1 MDSNSINKELDVGL
15 VHKPRKAPIYT
26 ECDYIEL
33 GNEFSSESLALPVS
47 HSSKEEL
54 KRILGEADKGLD
66 IYNDDFVAKV
76 SADLTLG
83 ELDQKLQAYSKMTT
97 ILAPAK
103 YKFSRVLGEMFSPL
117 EKRSVLGLELLH
129 LDGSTSKAGGQV
141 IKNVAGYDLRKLYLG
156 SFNSL
161 AFIRSAYIRLEKTPM
176 LKLLLSEDMESL
188 DNMDFQ
194 KWRSLF
200 DFDVNQLESRL
211 LISKDFAYEGTLP
224 FTLGAEFYGTPDLL
238 ELRKQRILKKT
249 GLDLN
254 VLIMPFKKLYPSEN
268 QFKVDFF
275 LNHSSLK
282 AFVLE
287 LSSFLKTLVKE
298 SALTGYAEN
307 EAGAEAED
315 YEDEHNAEVNSEN
328 LSEASDQRINS
339 RHASLKK
346 RSVPSVHEHFENKHN
361 AEVIAEQM
369 PLGGFPHGVLKLEID
384 LINATV
390 RLFVKP
396 RDFEIIRNAV
406 VFKDLNSKYQPVI
419 RLRPLTLD
427 NRLIE
432 RALNLSVSQDELQ
445 LLRKIKEK
453 FDPEGR
459 LNPGLLI

>member
-1 MDSNSINKELDVGL
+1 MDSNLTNEEFDAGL
-15 VHKPRKAPIYT
+15 MSKPRKAPIYT
-26 ECDYIEL
+26 EFDYIEL
-33 GNEFSSESLALPVS
+33 GNEFASENLDSSVS
-47 HSSKEEL
+47 QHSKEEL
-54 KRILGEADKGLD
+54 KHILGNAEFGVCEQSLD

-83 ELDQKLQAYSKMTT
+83 ELDLKLQAYSKMTMIT
-97 ILAPAK
+97 APAK
-103 YKFSRVLGEMFSPL
+103 YKLSRVLGEMFSPL

-176 LKLLLSEDMESL
+176 LKLLLTEDMESL
-188 DNMDFQ
+188 DNVDFQ
-194 KWRSLF
+194 NWRSLF
-200 DFDVNQLESRL
+200 DFDVNQVESRL
-211 LISKDFAYEGTLP
+211 FISKDFAYEGTLP

-254 VLIMPFKKLYPSEN
+254 ILIMPFKKLYPSEN
-268 QFKVDFF
+268 QFKVDFS
-275 LNHSSLK
+275 LNHSNLK
-282 AFVLE
+282 AFVIE
-287 LSSFLKTLVKE
+287 LSSFLK
-298 SALTGYAEN
+298 S
-307 EAGAEAED
+307 
-315 YEDEHNAEVNSEN
+315 
-328 LSEASDQRINS
+328 
-339 RHASLKK
+339 
-346 RSVPSVHEHFENKHN
+346 
-361 AEVIAEQM
+361 
-369 PLGGFPHGVLKLEID
+369 FPHGILRLEVD

-396 RDFEIIRNAV
+396 HDFEIIRNTAI
-406 VFKDLNSKYQPVI
+406 FQTLNSKYQPVI
-419 RLRPLTLD
+419 RIRPLTLD

-453 FDPEGR
+453 FDPDGR

>member
-1 MDSNSINKELDVGL
+1 MDSNPVNQELDAGL
-15 VHKPRKAPIYT
+15 VHKPHKAPIYT
-26 ECDYIEL
+26 EFDYIEL
-33 GNEFSSESLALPVS
+33 GNEFASESLDPSVS
-47 HSSKEEL
+47 HNSKEEL
-54 KRILGEADKGLD
+54 KHILGEVDKNLE

-76 SADLTLG
+76 SADLTIG
-83 ELDQKLQAYSKMTT
+83 ELDLKLQTYSKMTT
-97 ILAPAK
+97 ITAPAK
-103 YKFSRVLGEMFSPL
+103 YKLSRVLGEMFSSL

-176 LKLLLSEDMESL
+176 LKLLLTEDMESL

-200 DFDVNQLESRL
+200 DFDVNQVESRL
-211 LISKDFAYEGTLP
+211 FISKDFAYEGTLP

-254 VLIMPFKKLYPSEN
+254 VLIMPFKKLYPNEN

-275 LNHSSLK
+275 LNHSNLK
-282 AFVLE
+282 AFAIE
-287 LSSFLKTLVKE
+287 LSSFLK
-298 SALTGYAEN
+298 S
-307 EAGAEAED
+307 
-315 YEDEHNAEVNSEN
+315 
-328 LSEASDQRINS
+328 
-339 RHASLKK
+339 
-346 RSVPSVHEHFENKHN
+346 
-361 AEVIAEQM
+361 
-369 PLGGFPHGVLKLEID
+369 FPHGVLKLEID

-390 RLFVKP
+390 WLFVKP
-396 RDFEIIRNAV
+396 RDFEIIRNTAI
-406 VFKDLNSKYQPVI
+406 FQTLNSKYQPVI
-419 RLRPLTLD
+419 RIRPLTLD
-427 NRLIE
+427 NRLTE

-445 LLRKIKEK
+445 LLREIKGK

>member
-1 MDSNSINKELDVGL
+1 MDSNSINKELDAGL
-15 VHKPRKAPIYT
+15 VYKPRKAPIYT
-26 ECDYIEL
+26 EFDYIEL
-33 GNEFSSESLALPVS
+33 GNEFSSESLDSSVS

-103 YKFSRVLGEMFSPL
+103 YKLSRVLGEMFSPL

-254 VLIMPFKKLYPSEN
+254 ILIMPFKKLYPSEN
-268 QFKVDFF
+268 QFKVDFS
-275 LNHSSLK
+275 LNHSNLK
-282 AFVLE
+282 AFVIE
-287 LSSFLKTLVKE
+287 LSSFLK
-298 SALTGYAEN
+298 SF
-307 EAGAEAED
+307 
-315 YEDEHNAEVNSEN
+315 S
-328 LSEASDQRINS
+328 Q
-339 RHASLKK
+339 
-346 RSVPSVHEHFENKHN
+346 
-361 AEVIAEQM
+361 
-369 PLGGFPHGVLKLEID
+369 GVLRLEMD
-384 LINATV
+384 LINAIV

-396 RDFEIIRNAV
+396 HDFEIIRNTV
-406 VFKDLNSKYQPVI
+406 VFQTLNSKYQPVI

>member
-1 MDSNSINKELDVGL
+1 MDSNSINKKLDADL
-15 VHKPRKAPIYT
+15 LHKPCKAPIYT
-26 ECDYIEL
+26 EFDYIEL
-33 GNEFSSESLALPVS
+33 GNEFSSESLGSSVS
-47 HSSKEEL
+47 HSLKEEL
-54 KRILGEADKGLD
+54 KRILGETDKELD

-76 SADLTLG
+76 SADLTIG
-83 ELDQKLQAYSKMTT
+83 ELDIKLQAYSKMTMIT
-97 ILAPAK
+97 APAK
-103 YKFSRVLGEMFSPL
+103 YKLSRVLGEMFSPL

-188 DNMDFQ
+188 DNLDFHT
-194 KWRSLF
+194 WRSLF
-200 DFDVNQLESRL
+200 DFDVNQAESRL
-211 LISKDFAYEGTLP
+211 FISKDFAYEGTLP

-275 LNHSSLK
+275 LNHSNLK
-282 AFVLE
+282 AFVVE
-287 LSSFLKTLVKE
+287 LSSFLKSLVKE
-298 SALTGYAEN
+298 SALTGYSEN
-307 EAGAEAED
+307 EAGTEVEHFD
-315 YEDEHNAEVNSEN
+315 DEHNAEVE
-328 LSEASDQRINS
+328 
-339 RHASLKK
+339 
-346 RSVPSVHEHFENKHN
+346 HN
-361 AEVIAEQM
+361 AQVIAEQM
-369 PLGGFPHGVLKLEID
+369 PLSHGVLKLETD

-396 RDFEIIRNAV
+396 RDFEIIRNSV
-406 VFKDLNSKYQPVI
+406 IFQTLNSKYQPVI
-419 RLRPLTLD
+419 RIRPLTLD

>member
-1 MDSNSINKELDVGL
+1 MDSNPVNQELDAGL

-26 ECDYIEL
+26 EFDYIEL
-33 GNEFSSESLALPVS
+33 GNEFSSESLGSSVS

-103 YKFSRVLGEMFSPL
+103 YKLSRVLGEMFSPL

-188 DNMDFQ
+188 DNVDFQ
-194 KWRSLF
+194 KWTSLF
-200 DFDVNQLESRL
+200 DFDVNQVESRL
-211 LISKDFAYEGTLP
+211 FISKDFAYEGTLP

-249 GLDLN
+249 SLDLN

-268 QFKVDFF
+268 QFKVDFS
-275 LNHSSLK
+275 LKHSNLK
-282 AFVLE
+282 AFVVE
-287 LSSFLKTLVKE
+287 LSSFLK
-298 SALTGYAEN
+298 SFSY
-307 EAGAEAED
+307 
-315 YEDEHNAEVNSEN
+315 
-328 LSEASDQRINS
+328 
-339 RHASLKK
+339 
-346 RSVPSVHEHFENKHN
+346 
-361 AEVIAEQM
+361 
-369 PLGGFPHGVLKLEID
+369 GVLKLEVD

-396 RDFEIIRNAV
+396 HDFEIIRNAV
-406 VFKDLNSKYQPVI
+406 IFQTLNSKYQPVI
-419 RLRPLTLD
+419 RIRPLTLD

-453 FDPEGR
+453 FDPDGR

>member
-1 MDSNSINKELDVGL
+1 MDSNLTNEE
-15 VHKPRKAPIYT
+15 KAPIYT
-26 ECDYIEL
+26 EFDYIEL
-33 GNEFSSESLALPVS
+33 GNEFSSESFASPLS
-47 HSSKEEL
+47 HSLKEEL

-76 SADLTLG
+76 SADLTIG
-83 ELDQKLQAYSKMTT
+83 ELDLKLQAYSKMTMIT
-97 ILAPAK
+97 APAK
-103 YKFSRVLGEMFSPL
+103 YKLSRVLGEMFSPL

-200 DFDVNQLESRL
+200 DFDVNQVESRL
-211 LISKDFAYEGTLP
+211 FISKDFAYEGTLP

-254 VLIMPFKKLYPSEN
+254 VLIMPFKKFYPNEN

-275 LNHSSLK
+275 LNHSNLK
-282 AFVLE
+282 AFSIE
-287 LSSFLKTLVKE
+287 LSSFLKSLVKE
-298 SALTGYAEN
+298 SVLTGYAEN
-307 EAGAEAED
+307 EAGAEVEHFN
-315 YEDEHNAEVNSEN
+315 DEENAENRVV
-328 LSEASDQRINS
+328 QQ
-339 RHASLKK
+339 SL
-346 RSVPSVHEHFENKHN
+346 
-361 AEVIAEQM
+361 
-369 PLGGFPHGVLKLEID
+369 LGGFPHGVLKQEID

-419 RLRPLTLD
+419 RIRPLTLD

>member
-1 MDSNSINKELDVGL
+1 MDSKPINKELDADL
-15 VHKPRKAPIYT
+15 VQKSRKAPIYT
-26 ECDYIEL
+26 EFDYIEL
-33 GNEFSSESLALPVS
+33 GHEFASENLNSSVS
-47 HSSKEEL
+47 QHSKEEL
-54 KRILGEADKGLD
+54 KHILGEADKNLE

-76 SADLTLG
+76 SADLTIG
-83 ELDQKLQAYSKMTT
+83 ELDLKLQAYSKMTMIT
-97 ILAPAK
+97 APAK
-103 YKFSRVLGEMFSPL
+103 YKLSRVLGEMFSPL

-141 IKNVAGYDLRKLYLG
+141 IKNVTGYDLRKLYLG

-188 DNMDFQ
+188 DNLDFHT
-194 KWRSLF
+194 WRSLF
-200 DFDVNQLESRL
+200 DFDVNQAESRL
-211 LISKDFAYEGTLP
+211 FISKDFAYEGTLP

-275 LNHSSLK
+275 LNHSNLK
-282 AFVLE
+282 AFVVE
-287 LSSFLKTLVKE
+287 LSSFLKSLVKE
-298 SALTGYAEN
+298 SALTGYSEN
-307 EAGAEAED
+307 EAGTEVEHFD
-315 YEDEHNAEVNSEN
+315 DEHNAEVE
-328 LSEASDQRINS
+328 
-339 RHASLKK
+339 
-346 RSVPSVHEHFENKHN
+346 HN
-361 AEVIAEQM
+361 AQVIAEQM
-369 PLGGFPHGVLKLEID
+369 PLSHGVLKLETD

-396 RDFEIIRNAV
+396 RDFEIIRNSV
-406 VFKDLNSKYQPVI
+406 IFQTLNSKYQPVI
-419 RLRPLTLD
+419 RIRPLTLD

>member
-1 MDSNSINKELDVGL
+1 MDSNPVNQELDAGF

-26 ECDYIEL
+26 EFDYIEL
-33 GNEFSSESLALPVS
+33 GNEFSSESLGSSVS

-103 YKFSRVLGEMFSPL
+103 YKLSRVLGEMFSPL

-188 DNMDFQ
+188 DSMDFQ

-200 DFDVNQLESRL
+200 DFDVNQVESRL
-211 LISKDFAYEGTLP
+211 FISKDFAYEGTLP

-275 LNHSSLK
+275 LNHSNLK
-282 AFVLE
+282 AFVIE
-287 LSSFLKTLVKE
+287 LSSFLK
-298 SALTGYAEN
+298 SFSY
-307 EAGAEAED
+307 
-315 YEDEHNAEVNSEN
+315 
-328 LSEASDQRINS
+328 
-339 RHASLKK
+339 
-346 RSVPSVHEHFENKHN
+346 
-361 AEVIAEQM
+361 
-369 PLGGFPHGVLKLEID
+369 GVLKLEVD

-396 RDFEIIRNAV
+396 HDFEIIRNTAI
-406 VFKDLNSKYQPVI
+406 FQTLNSKYQPVI
-419 RLRPLTLD
+419 RIRPLTLD
-427 NRLIE
+427 NRLME

-445 LLRKIKEK
+445 LLRKVKEK
-453 FDPEGR
+453 FDPDGR

>member
-1 MDSNSINKELDVGL
+1 MDSKSINKELDAGL
-15 VHKPRKAPIYT
+15 VEKPSKTPIYT
-26 ECDYIEL
+26 EFDYIEL
-33 GNEFSSESLALPVS
+33 GNEFASENLDPSVS
-47 HSSKEEL
+47 HNSKEEL
-54 KRILGEADKGLD
+54 KHILGELDKSLE

-76 SADLTLG
+76 SADLTIG
-83 ELDQKLQAYSKMTT
+83 ELDLKLQAYSKMTT
-97 ILAPAK
+97 ITAPAK
-103 YKFSRVLGEMFSPL
+103 YKLSRVLGEMFSPL

-188 DNMDFQ
+188 DNMDFH

-200 DFDVNQLESRL
+200 DFDVNQVESRL
-211 LISKDFAYEGTLP
+211 FISKDFAYEGTLP

-275 LNHSSLK
+275 LNHNNLK
-282 AFVLE
+282 AFSVE
-287 LSSFLKTLVKE
+287 LSSFLKSLVKE
-298 SALTGYAEN
+298 SALTGYSEN
-307 EAGAEAED
+307 EAGT
-315 YEDEHNAEVNSEN
+315 EVN
-328 LSEASDQRINS
+328 
-339 RHASLKK
+339 
-346 RSVPSVHEHFENKHN
+346 N

-406 VFKDLNSKYQPVI
+406 IFQTLNSKYQPVI
-419 RLRPLTLD
+419 RIRPLTLD

>member
-1 MDSNSINKELDVGL
+1 MDSKLTNEEFDAGL
-15 VHKPRKAPIYT
+15 MPKPPIYT
-26 ECDYIEL
+26 EFDYIEL
-33 GNEFSSESLALPVS
+33 GNEFASENLNSSVS
-47 HSSKEEL
+47 QHSKEEL
-54 KRILGEADKGLD
+54 KHILGEADKTLD

-76 SADLTLG
+76 SADLTIG
-83 ELDQKLQAYSKMTT
+83 ELDLKLQAYSKMTMIT
-97 ILAPAK
+97 APAK
-103 YKFSRVLGEMFSPL
+103 YKLSRVLGEMFSPL

-176 LKLLLSEDMESL
+176 LKLLLTEDMESL
-188 DNMDFQ
+188 DNVDFQ

-200 DFDVNQLESRL
+200 DFDVNQVESRL
-211 LISKDFAYEGTLP
+211 FISKDFAYEGTLP

-254 VLIMPFKKLYPSEN
+254 ILIMPFKKLYPSEN

-275 LNHSSLK
+275 LKHSNLK
-282 AFVLE
+282 AFVIE
-287 LSSFLKTLVKE
+287 LSSFLK
-298 SALTGYAEN
+298 SF
-307 EAGAEAED
+307 
-315 YEDEHNAEVNSEN
+315 S
-328 LSEASDQRINS
+328 
-339 RHASLKK
+339 
-346 RSVPSVHEHFENKHN
+346 
-361 AEVIAEQM
+361 
-369 PLGGFPHGVLKLEID
+369 HGILKLEID

-396 RDFEIIRNAV
+396 HDFEIIRNAAI
-406 VFKDLNSKYQPVI
+406 FQTLNSKYQPVI
-419 RLRPLTLD
+419 RIRPLTLD

-453 FDPEGR
+453 FDPDGR

>member
-1 MDSNSINKELDVGL
+1 MDSNSINKELDAGL

-26 ECDYIEL
+26 EFDYIEL
-33 GNEFSSESLALPVS
+33 GNEFSSESLDSSVS

-54 KRILGEADKGLD
+54 KRILGETDKGLD

-76 SADLTLG
+76 SADLTIG
-83 ELDQKLQAYSKMTT
+83 ELDLKLQTYSKMTM
-97 ILAPAK
+97 IAAPAK
-103 YKFSRVLGEMFSPL
+103 YKLSRVLGEMFSPL

-194 KWRSLF
+194 KWSSLF
-200 DFDVNQLESRL
+200 DFDVNQVESRL
-211 LISKDFAYEGTLP
+211 FISKDFAYEGTLP

-268 QFKVDFF
+268 QFKVDFS
-275 LNHSSLK
+275 LNHSNLK
-282 AFVLE
+282 AFVIE
-287 LSSFLKTLVKE
+287 LSSFLK
-298 SALTGYAEN
+298 SFSY
-307 EAGAEAED
+307 
-315 YEDEHNAEVNSEN
+315 
-328 LSEASDQRINS
+328 
-339 RHASLKK
+339 
-346 RSVPSVHEHFENKHN
+346 
-361 AEVIAEQM
+361 
-369 PLGGFPHGVLKLEID
+369 GVLKLEMD

-396 RDFEIIRNAV
+396 HDFEIIRNAV
-406 VFKDLNSKYQPVI
+406 IFQTLNSKYQPVI
-419 RLRPLTLD
+419 RIRPLTLD

-432 RALNLSVSQDELQ
+432 RSLNLSVSQDELQ

>member
-1 MDSNSINKELDVGL
+1 MDSNPVNQELDAGL

-26 ECDYIEL
+26 EFDYIEL
-33 GNEFSSESLALPVS
+33 GNEFSSESLGSSVS

-103 YKFSRVLGEMFSPL
+103 YKLSRVLGEMFSPL

-188 DNMDFQ
+188 DNVDFQ
-194 KWRSLF
+194 KWTSLF
-200 DFDVNQLESRL
+200 DFDVNQVESRL
-211 LISKDFAYEGTLP
+211 FISKDFAYEGTLP

-249 GLDLN
+249 SLDLN

-268 QFKVDFF
+268 QFKVDFS
-275 LNHSSLK
+275 LKHSNLK
-282 AFVLE
+282 AFVVE
-287 LSSFLKTLVKE
+287 LSSFLK
-298 SALTGYAEN
+298 SFSY
-307 EAGAEAED
+307 
-315 YEDEHNAEVNSEN
+315 
-328 LSEASDQRINS
+328 
-339 RHASLKK
+339 
-346 RSVPSVHEHFENKHN
+346 
-361 AEVIAEQM
+361 
-369 PLGGFPHGVLKLEID
+369 GVLKLEVD

-396 RDFEIIRNAV
+396 HDFEIIRNAV
-406 VFKDLNSKYQPVI
+406 IFQTLNSKYQPVI
-419 RLRPLTLD
+419 RIRPLTLD

-432 RALNLSVSQDELQ
+432 RALNLSVSQDELH
-445 LLRKIKEK
+445 
-453 FDPEGR
+453 
-459 LNPGLLI
+459 LIS

>member
-1 MDSNSINKELDVGL
+1 MNKELDAGL

-26 ECDYIEL
+26 EFDYIEL
-33 GNEFSSESLALPVS
+33 GNEFASENLDSSISQ
-47 HSSKEEL
+47 HSKEEL
-54 KRILGEADKGLD
+54 KHILGEPDKTLEV
-66 IYNDDFVAKV
+66 YNDDFVAKV
-76 SADLTLG
+76 SADLTIG
-83 ELDQKLQAYSKMTT
+83 ELDLKLQAYSKMTM
-97 ILAPAK
+97 IAAPAK
-103 YKFSRVLGEMFSPL
+103 YKLSRVLGEMFSPL

-188 DNMDFQ
+188 DNVDFQ
-194 KWRSLF
+194 KWTSLF
-200 DFDVNQLESRL
+200 DFDVNQVESRL
-211 LISKDFAYEGTLP
+211 FISKDFAYEGTLP

-268 QFKVDFF
+268 QFKVDFS
-275 LNHSSLK
+275 LKHSNLK
-282 AFVLE
+282 AFVIE
-287 LSSFLKTLVKE
+287 LSSFLK
-298 SALTGYAEN
+298 SF
-307 EAGAEAED
+307 
-315 YEDEHNAEVNSEN
+315 S
-328 LSEASDQRINS
+328 
-339 RHASLKK
+339 
-346 RSVPSVHEHFENKHN
+346 
-361 AEVIAEQM
+361 
-369 PLGGFPHGVLKLEID
+369 HGVLKLEID

-396 RDFEIIRNAV
+396 HDLEIIRNAV
-406 VFKDLNSKYQPVI
+406 IFQTLNSKYQPVI
-419 RLRPLTLD
+419 RIRPLTLD

-432 RALNLSVSQDELQ
+432 RALNLSVSQDELR
-445 LLRKIKEK
+445 LLREIKEK
-453 FDPEGR
+453 FDPDGR

>member
-1 MDSNSINKELDVGL
+1 MDSNSINKELDAGL

-26 ECDYIEL
+26 EFDYIEL
-33 GNEFSSESLALPVS
+33 GNEFSSESLGSSVS

-54 KRILGEADKGLD
+54 KRILGETDKGLD

-76 SADLTLG
+76 SADLTIG
-83 ELDQKLQAYSKMTT
+83 ELDLKLQTYSKMTM
-97 ILAPAK
+97 IAAPAK
-103 YKFSRVLGEMFSPL
+103 YKLSRVLGEMFSPL

-194 KWRSLF
+194 KWSSLF
-200 DFDVNQLESRL
+200 DFDVNQVESRL
-211 LISKDFAYEGTLP
+211 FISKDFAYEGTLP

-275 LNHSSLK
+275 LNHSNLK
-282 AFVLE
+282 AFVIE
-287 LSSFLKTLVKE
+287 LSSFLK
-298 SALTGYAEN
+298 N
-307 EAGAEAED
+307 
-315 YEDEHNAEVNSEN
+315 
-328 LSEASDQRINS
+328 
-339 RHASLKK
+339 
-346 RSVPSVHEHFENKHN
+346 
-361 AEVIAEQM
+361 
-369 PLGGFPHGVLKLEID
+369 FPHGVLKLEID

-396 RDFEIIRNAV
+396 HDFEIIRNAV
-406 VFKDLNSKYQPVI
+406 IFQTLNSKYQPVI
-419 RLRPLTLD
+419 RIRPLTLD

-432 RALNLSVSQDELQ
+432 RSLNLSVSQDELQ

>member
-1 MDSNSINKELDVGL
+1 MDSNLTNEE
-15 VHKPRKAPIYT
+15 KAPIYT
-26 ECDYIEL
+26 EFDYIEL
-33 GNEFSSESLALPVS
+33 GNEFNSESLGSSVS
-47 HSSKEEL
+47 HSLKEEL
-54 KRILGEADKGLD
+54 KRILGETDKGLD

-76 SADLTLG
+76 SADLTIG
-83 ELDQKLQAYSKMTT
+83 ELDHKLQAYSKMTT
-97 ILAPAK
+97 ISAPAK
-103 YKFSRVLGEMFSPL
+103 YKLSRVLGEMFSPL
-117 EKRSVLGLELLH
+117 EKRSVLGIELLH

-188 DNMDFQ
+188 DNVDFQ
-194 KWRSLF
+194 KWTSLF
-200 DFDVNQLESRL
+200 DFDVNQVESRL
-211 LISKDFAYEGTLP
+211 FISKDFAYEGTLP

-268 QFKVDFF
+268 QFKVDFS
-275 LNHSSLK
+275 LKHSNLK
-282 AFVLE
+282 AFVIE
-287 LSSFLKTLVKE
+287 LSSFLKKLVKE
-298 SALTGYAEN
+298 SALTGYTEN
-307 EAGAEAED
+307 EAGAEV
-315 YEDEHNAEVNSEN
+315 EHNAENGVVQWSPIE
-328 LSEASDQRINS
+328 
-339 RHASLKK
+339 
-346 RSVPSVHEHFENKHN
+346 
-361 AEVIAEQM
+361 
-369 PLGGFPHGVLKLEID
+369 GFPHGVLKLEID

-396 RDFEIIRNAV
+396 HDFEIIRNAV
-406 VFKDLNSKYQPVI
+406 VFQTLNSKYQPVI
-419 RLRPLTLD
+419 RIRPLTLD

-453 FDPEGR
+453 FDPDGR

>member
-1 MDSNSINKELDVGL
+1 MDSNLTNEE
-15 VHKPRKAPIYT
+15 KAPIYT
-26 ECDYIEL
+26 EFDYIEL
-33 GNEFSSESLALPVS
+33 GNEFNSESLGSSVS

-54 KRILGEADKGLD
+54 KRILGETDKGLD

-76 SADLTLG
+76 SADLTIG
-83 ELDQKLQAYSKMTT
+83 ELDHKLQAYSKMTT
-97 ILAPAK
+97 ISAPAK
-103 YKFSRVLGEMFSPL
+103 YKLSRVLGEMFSPL

-188 DNMDFQ
+188 DNVDFR
-194 KWRSLF
+194 KWTSLF
-200 DFDVNQLESRL
+200 DFDVNQVESRL
-211 LISKDFAYEGTLP
+211 FISKDFAYEGTLP

-275 LNHSSLK
+275 LNHSNLK
-282 AFVLE
+282 AFVIE
-287 LSSFLKTLVKE
+287 LSSFLKKLVKE

-307 EAGAEAED
+307 DAGAE
-315 YEDEHNAEVNSEN
+315 V
-328 LSEASDQRINS
+328 
-339 RHASLKK
+339 
-346 RSVPSVHEHFENKHN
+346 
-361 AEVIAEQM
+361 EQM
-369 PLGGFPHGVLKLEID
+369 PLETAAQRAVSRLTRTNDRSVLQVHEDHEDEENAENGVVQRSPLEGFPHGVLKLEID

-396 RDFEIIRNAV
+396 HDFEIIQNAV
-406 VFKDLNSKYQPVI
+406 IFQTLNSKYQPVI
-419 RLRPLTLD
+419 RIRPLTLD

-453 FDPEGR
+453 FDPDGR

>member
-1 MDSNSINKELDVGL
+1 MDSNLTNEEFDAGL
-15 VHKPRKAPIYT
+15 MPKLPIYT
-26 ECDYIEL
+26 EFDYIEL
-33 GNEFSSESLALPVS
+33 GNEFASENLDSSVS
-47 HSSKEEL
+47 QHSKEEL
-54 KRILGEADKGLD
+54 KHILGNAEFGVCEQSLD

-83 ELDQKLQAYSKMTT
+83 ELDLKLQTYSKMTM
-97 ILAPAK
+97 IAAPAK
-103 YKFSRVLGEMFSPL
+103 YKLSRVLGEMFSPL

-176 LKLLLSEDMESL
+176 LKLLLTEDMESL
-188 DNMDFQ
+188 DNVDFQ
-194 KWRSLF
+194 NWRSLF
-200 DFDVNQLESRL
+200 DFDVNQVESRL
-211 LISKDFAYEGTLP
+211 FISKDFAYEGTLP

-254 VLIMPFKKLYPSEN
+254 ILIMPFKKLYPSEN
-268 QFKVDFF
+268 QFKVDFS
-275 LNHSSLK
+275 LNHSNLK
-282 AFVLE
+282 AFVIE
-287 LSSFLKTLVKE
+287 LSSFLK
-298 SALTGYAEN
+298 S
-307 EAGAEAED
+307 
-315 YEDEHNAEVNSEN
+315 
-328 LSEASDQRINS
+328 
-339 RHASLKK
+339 
-346 RSVPSVHEHFENKHN
+346 
-361 AEVIAEQM
+361 
-369 PLGGFPHGVLKLEID
+369 FPHGILRLEVD

-396 RDFEIIRNAV
+396 HDFEIIRNTAI
-406 VFKDLNSKYQPVI
+406 FQTLNSKYQPVI
-419 RLRPLTLD
+419 RIRPLTLD

-453 FDPEGR
+453 FDPDGR

>member
-1 MDSNSINKELDVGL
+1 MDSKLTNEEFDAGL
-15 VHKPRKAPIYT
+15 MPKPPIYT
-26 ECDYIEL
+26 EFDYIEL
-33 GNEFSSESLALPVS
+33 GNEFASENLNSSVS
-47 HSSKEEL
+47 QHSKEEL
-54 KRILGEADKGLD
+54 KHILGEADKTLD

-76 SADLTLG
+76 SADLTIG
-83 ELDQKLQAYSKMTT
+83 ELDLKLQAYSKMTMIT
-97 ILAPAK
+97 APAK
-103 YKFSRVLGEMFSPL
+103 YKLSRVLGEMFSPL

-176 LKLLLSEDMESL
+176 LKLLLTEDMESL
-188 DNMDFQ
+188 DNVDFQ

-200 DFDVNQLESRL
+200 DFDVNQVESRL
-211 LISKDFAYEGTLP
+211 FISKDFAYEGTLP

-254 VLIMPFKKLYPSEN
+254 ILIMPFKKLYPNEN
-268 QFKVDFF
+268 QFKVDFS
-275 LNHSSLK
+275 LNHSNLK
-282 AFVLE
+282 AFVIE
-287 LSSFLKTLVKE
+287 LSSFLKKIVKE

-307 EAGAEAED
+307 EAGAEVE
-315 YEDEHNAEVNSEN
+315 
-328 LSEASDQRINS
+328 
-339 RHASLKK
+339 
-346 RSVPSVHEHFENKHN
+346 HN
-361 AEVIAEQM
+361 AEVIAEKM
-369 PLGGFPHGVLKLEID
+369 PLEGFPHGVLKLEID

-396 RDFEIIRNAV
+396 HDFEIIRNAAI
-406 VFKDLNSKYQPVI
+406 FQTLNSKYQPVI
-419 RLRPLTLD
+419 RIRPLTLD

-453 FDPEGR
+453 FDPDGR

>member
-1 MDSNSINKELDVGL
+1 MDSNLTNEE
-15 VHKPRKAPIYT
+15 KAPIYT
-26 ECDYIEL
+26 EFDYIEL
-33 GNEFSSESLALPVS
+33 GNEFNSESLGSSVS
-47 HSSKEEL
+47 HSLKEEL
-54 KRILGEADKGLD
+54 KRILGETDKGLD

-76 SADLTLG
+76 SADLTIG
-83 ELDQKLQAYSKMTT
+83 ELDHKLQAYSKMTT
-97 ILAPAK
+97 ISAPAK
-103 YKFSRVLGEMFSPL
+103 YKLSRVLGEMFSPL

-188 DNMDFQ
+188 DNVDFQ
-194 KWRSLF
+194 KWTSLF
-200 DFDVNQLESRL
+200 DFDVNQVESRL
-211 LISKDFAYEGTLP
+211 FISKDFAYEGTLP

-268 QFKVDFF
+268 QFKVDFS
-275 LNHSSLK
+275 LKHSNLK
-282 AFVLE
+282 AFSIE
-287 LSSFLKTLVKE
+287 LSSFLK
-298 SALTGYAEN
+298 SFSY
-307 EAGAEAED
+307 
-315 YEDEHNAEVNSEN
+315 
-328 LSEASDQRINS
+328 
-339 RHASLKK
+339 
-346 RSVPSVHEHFENKHN
+346 
-361 AEVIAEQM
+361 
-369 PLGGFPHGVLKLEID
+369 GVLKLEID
-384 LINATV
+384 LINAKV

-396 RDFEIIRNAV
+396 HDFEIIRNAV
-406 VFKDLNSKYQPVI
+406 FFQTLNSKYQPVI
-419 RLRPLTLD
+419 RIRPLTLD

-453 FDPEGR
+453 FDPDGR

>member
-1 MDSNSINKELDVGL
+1 MDSKLTNEEFDAGL
-15 VHKPRKAPIYT
+15 MPKPPIYT
-26 ECDYIEL
+26 EFDYIEL
-33 GNEFSSESLALPVS
+33 GNEFASENLNSSVS
-47 HSSKEEL
+47 QHSKEEL
-54 KRILGEADKGLD
+54 KHILGEADKTLD

-76 SADLTLG
+76 SADLTIG
-83 ELDQKLQAYSKMTT
+83 ELDLKLQAYSKMTMIT
-97 ILAPAK
+97 APAK
-103 YKFSRVLGEMFSPL
+103 YKLSRVLGEMFSPL

-176 LKLLLSEDMESL
+176 LKLLLTEDMESL
-188 DNMDFQ
+188 DNVDFQ

-200 DFDVNQLESRL
+200 DFDVNQVESRL
-211 LISKDFAYEGTLP
+211 FISKDFAYEGTLP

-254 VLIMPFKKLYPSEN
+254 ILIMPFKKLYPSEN

-275 LNHSSLK
+275 LKHSNLK
-282 AFVLE
+282 AFVIE
-287 LSSFLKTLVKE
+287 LSSFLKKIVKE

-307 EAGAEAED
+307 EAGAEVE
-315 YEDEHNAEVNSEN
+315 
-328 LSEASDQRINS
+328 
-339 RHASLKK
+339 
-346 RSVPSVHEHFENKHN
+346 HN
-361 AEVIAEQM
+361 AEVIAEKM
-369 PLGGFPHGVLKLEID
+369 PLEGFPHGVLKLEID

-396 RDFEIIRNAV
+396 HDFEIIRNAAI
-406 VFKDLNSKYQPVI
+406 FQTLNSKYQPVI
-419 RLRPLTLD
+419 RIRPLTLD

-453 FDPEGR
+453 FDPDGR

>member
-1 MDSNSINKELDVGL
+1 MDSKLTNEEFDAGL
-15 VHKPRKAPIYT
+15 MPKPPIYT
-26 ECDYIEL
+26 EFDYIEL
-33 GNEFSSESLALPVS
+33 GNEFNSESLGSSVS
-47 HSSKEEL
+47 HSLKEEL
-54 KRILGEADKGLD
+54 KRILGETDKGLD

-76 SADLTLG
+76 SADLTIG
-83 ELDQKLQAYSKMTT
+83 ELDHKLQAYSKMTT
-97 ILAPAK
+97 ISAPAK
-103 YKFSRVLGEMFSPL
+103 YKLSRVLGEMFSPL

-188 DNMDFQ
+188 DNVDFQ
-194 KWRSLF
+194 KWTSLF
-200 DFDVNQLESRL
+200 DFDVNQVESRL
-211 LISKDFAYEGTLP
+211 FISKDFAYEGTLP

-268 QFKVDFF
+268 QFKVDFS
-275 LNHSSLK
+275 LKHSNLK
-282 AFVLE
+282 AFVIE
-287 LSSFLKTLVKE
+287 LSSFLK
-298 SALTGYAEN
+298 SFSY
-307 EAGAEAED
+307 
-315 YEDEHNAEVNSEN
+315 
-328 LSEASDQRINS
+328 
-339 RHASLKK
+339 
-346 RSVPSVHEHFENKHN
+346 
-361 AEVIAEQM
+361 
-369 PLGGFPHGVLKLEID
+369 GVLKLEVD

-396 RDFEIIRNAV
+396 HDFEIIRNAV
-406 VFKDLNSKYQPVI
+406 FFQTLNSKYQPVI
-419 RLRPLTLD
+419 RIRPLTLD

-453 FDPEGR
+453 FDPDGR

>member
-1 MDSNSINKELDVGL
+1 MDSNLTNEE
-15 VHKPRKAPIYT
+15 KAPIYT
-26 ECDYIEL
+26 EFDYIEL
-33 GNEFSSESLALPVS
+33 GNEFSSESLGSTVS

-54 KRILGEADKGLD
+54 KRILGETDKELD

-76 SADLTLG
+76 SADLTIG
-83 ELDQKLQAYSKMTT
+83 ELDLKLQAYSKMTT
-97 ILAPAK
+97 ISAPAK
-103 YKFSRVLGEMFSPL
+103 YKLSRVLGEMFSPL

-188 DNMDFQ
+188 DNVDFQ
-194 KWRSLF
+194 KWTSLF
-200 DFDVNQLESRL
+200 DFDVNQVESRL
-211 LISKDFAYEGTLP
+211 FISKDFAYEGTLP

-268 QFKVDFF
+268 QFKVDFS
-275 LNHSSLK
+275 LKHSNLK
-282 AFVLE
+282 AFVIE
-287 LSSFLKTLVKE
+287 LSSFLK
-298 SALTGYAEN
+298 SFSY
-307 EAGAEAED
+307 
-315 YEDEHNAEVNSEN
+315 
-328 LSEASDQRINS
+328 
-339 RHASLKK
+339 
-346 RSVPSVHEHFENKHN
+346 
-361 AEVIAEQM
+361 
-369 PLGGFPHGVLKLEID
+369 GVLKLEID

-396 RDFEIIRNAV
+396 HDLEIIRNAV
-406 VFKDLNSKYQPVI
+406 IFQTLNSKYQPVI
-419 RLRPLTLD
+419 RIRPLTLD

>member
-26 ECDYIEL
+26 EFDYIEL
-33 GNEFSSESLALPVS
+33 GNEFSSESLDSSVS

-54 KRILGEADKGLD
+54 KRILGETDKGLD

-103 YKFSRVLGEMFSPL
+103 YKLSRVLGEMFSPL

-275 LNHSSLK
+275 LNHSNLK
-282 AFVLE
+282 VFVIE

-307 EAGAEAED
+307 EAGTEVEQSAEVVAEKMPLETAAQRAVSRLTRTND
-315 YEDEHNAEVNSEN
+315 RSVLQVHEDHEDEENAENGVV
-328 LSEASDQRINS
+328 QQ
-339 RHASLKK
+339 SL
-346 RSVPSVHEHFENKHN
+346 
-361 AEVIAEQM
+361 
-369 PLGGFPHGVLKLEID
+369 LGGFPHGVLKLEID

-396 RDFEIIRNAV
+396 HDFEIIRNAV
-406 VFKDLNSKYQPVI
+406 VFQTLNSKYQPVI
-419 RLRPLTLD
+419 RIRPLTLD

>member
-1 MDSNSINKELDVGL
+1 MDSNLTNEE
-15 VHKPRKAPIYT
+15 KAPIYT
-26 ECDYIEL
+26 EFDYIEL
-33 GNEFSSESLALPVS
+33 GNEFSSESFASPLS
-47 HSSKEEL
+47 HSLKEEL

-76 SADLTLG
+76 SADLTIG
-83 ELDQKLQAYSKMTT
+83 ELDLKLQAYSKMTMIT
-97 ILAPAK
+97 APAK
-103 YKFSRVLGEMFSPL
+103 YKLSRVLGEMFSPL

-200 DFDVNQLESRL
+200 DFDVNQVESRL
-211 LISKDFAYEGTLP
+211 FISKDFAYEGTLP

-254 VLIMPFKKLYPSEN
+254 VLIMTFKKFYPNEN

-275 LNHSSLK
+275 LNHSNLK
-282 AFVLE
+282 AFSIE
-287 LSSFLKTLVKE
+287 LSSFLKSLVKE
-298 SALTGYAEN
+298 SVLTGYAEN
-307 EAGAEAED
+307 EAGAEVEHFN
-315 YEDEHNAEVNSEN
+315 DEENAENGVV
-328 LSEASDQRINS
+328 QQ
-339 RHASLKK
+339 SL
-346 RSVPSVHEHFENKHN
+346 
-361 AEVIAEQM
+361 
-369 PLGGFPHGVLKLEID
+369 LGGFPHGVLKQEID

-419 RLRPLTLD
+419 RIRPLTLD

>member
-1 MDSNSINKELDVGL
+1 MDSNLTNEE
-15 VHKPRKAPIYT
+15 KAPIYT
-26 ECDYIEL
+26 EFDYIEL
-33 GNEFSSESLALPVS
+33 GNEFSSESFASPLS
-47 HSSKEEL
+47 HGLKEEL

-76 SADLTLG
+76 SADLTIG
-83 ELDQKLQAYSKMTT
+83 ELDLKLQAYSKMTMIT
-97 ILAPAK
+97 APAK
-103 YKFSRVLGEMFSPL
+103 YKLSRVLGEMFSPL

-200 DFDVNQLESRL
+200 DFDVNQVESRL
-211 LISKDFAYEGTLP
+211 FISKDFAYEGTLP

-254 VLIMPFKKLYPSEN
+254 VLIMPFKKFYPNEN

-275 LNHSSLK
+275 LNHSNLK
-282 AFVLE
+282 AFSIE
-287 LSSFLKTLVKE
+287 LSSFLKSLVKE
-298 SALTGYAEN
+298 SVLTGYAEN
-307 EAGAEAED
+307 EAGAEVEHFN
-315 YEDEHNAEVNSEN
+315 DEENAENGVV
-328 LSEASDQRINS
+328 QQ
-339 RHASLKK
+339 SL
-346 RSVPSVHEHFENKHN
+346 
-361 AEVIAEQM
+361 
-369 PLGGFPHGVLKLEID
+369 LGGFPHGVLKQEID

-419 RLRPLTLD
+419 RIRPLTLD

>member
-1 MDSNSINKELDVGL
+1 MDSNLTNEE
-15 VHKPRKAPIYT
+15 KAPIYT
-26 ECDYIEL
+26 EFDYIEL
-33 GNEFSSESLALPVS
+33 GNEFNSESLGSSVS
-47 HSSKEEL
+47 HSLKEEL
-54 KRILGEADKGLD
+54 KRILGETDKGLD

-76 SADLTLG
+76 SADLTIG
-83 ELDQKLQAYSKMTT
+83 ELDHKLQAYSKMTT
-97 ILAPAK
+97 ISAPAK
-103 YKFSRVLGEMFSPL
+103 YKLSRVLGEMFSPL

-188 DNMDFQ
+188 DNVDFQ
-194 KWRSLF
+194 KWTSLF
-200 DFDVNQLESRL
+200 DFDVNQVESRL
-211 LISKDFAYEGTLP
+211 FISKDFAYEGTLP

-268 QFKVDFF
+268 QFKVDFS
-275 LNHSSLK
+275 LKHSNLK
-282 AFVLE
+282 AFVIE
-287 LSSFLKTLVKE
+287 LSSFLK
-298 SALTGYAEN
+298 SFSY
-307 EAGAEAED
+307 
-315 YEDEHNAEVNSEN
+315 
-328 LSEASDQRINS
+328 
-339 RHASLKK
+339 
-346 RSVPSVHEHFENKHN
+346 
-361 AEVIAEQM
+361 
-369 PLGGFPHGVLKLEID
+369 GVLKLEVD

-396 RDFEIIRNAV
+396 HDFEIIRNAV
-406 VFKDLNSKYQPVI
+406 FFQTLNSKYQPVI
-419 RLRPLTLD
+419 RIRPLTLD

-453 FDPEGR
+453 FDPDGR

>member
-1 MDSNSINKELDVGL
+1 MDSNLTNEEFDAGL
-15 VHKPRKAPIYT
+15 MPKLPIYT
-26 ECDYIEL
+26 EFDYIEL
-33 GNEFSSESLALPVS
+33 GNEFASENLNSSVS
-47 HSSKEEL
+47 QHSKEEL
-54 KRILGEADKGLD
+54 KHILGEADKTLD

-76 SADLTLG
+76 SADLTIG
-83 ELDQKLQAYSKMTT
+83 ELDLKLQTYSKMTM
-97 ILAPAK
+97 IAAPAK
-103 YKFSRVLGEMFSPL
+103 YKLSRVLGEMFSPL

-176 LKLLLSEDMESL
+176 LKLLLTEDMESL
-188 DNMDFQ
+188 DNVDFQ
-194 KWRSLF
+194 NWRSLF
-200 DFDVNQLESRL
+200 DFDVNQVESRL
-211 LISKDFAYEGTLP
+211 FISKDFAYEGTLP

-254 VLIMPFKKLYPSEN
+254 ILIMPFKKLYPSEN

-275 LNHSSLK
+275 LKHSNLK
-282 AFVLE
+282 AFVVE
-287 LSSFLKTLVKE
+287 LSSFLKSFSHGILR
-298 SALTGYAEN
+298 L
-307 EAGAEAED
+307 
-315 YEDEHNAEVNSEN
+315 EV
-328 LSEASDQRINS
+328 
-339 RHASLKK
+339 
-346 RSVPSVHEHFENKHN
+346 
-361 AEVIAEQM
+361 
-369 PLGGFPHGVLKLEID
+369 D

-396 RDFEIIRNAV
+396 HDFEIIRNTAI
-406 VFKDLNSKYQPVI
+406 FQTLNSKYQPVI
-419 RLRPLTLD
+419 RIRPLTLD

>member
-1 MDSNSINKELDVGL
+1 MDSNSINKELDAGL

-26 ECDYIEL
+26 EFDYIEL
-33 GNEFSSESLALPVS
+33 GNEFSSESLGSSVS

-54 KRILGEADKGLD
+54 KRILGETDKGLD

-76 SADLTLG
+76 SADLTIG
-83 ELDQKLQAYSKMTT
+83 ELDHKLQAYSKMTM
-97 ILAPAK
+97 IAAPAK
-103 YKFSRVLGEMFSPL
+103 YKLSRVLGEMFSPL

-188 DNMDFQ
+188 DSMDFQ

-268 QFKVDFF
+268 QFKVDFS
-275 LNHSSLK
+275 LNHSNLK
-282 AFVLE
+282 AFVID
-287 LSSFLKTLVKE
+287 LSSFLKNLLKE
-298 SALTGYAEN
+298 SVLTGYAEN
-307 EAGAEAED
+307 EADAEV
-315 YEDEHNAEVNSEN
+315 EHNAENGVV
-328 LSEASDQRINS
+328 Q
-339 RHASLKK
+339 
-346 RSVPSVHEHFENKHN
+346 PSPIE
-361 AEVIAEQM
+361 
-369 PLGGFPHGVLKLEID
+369 GFPHGVLKLEID
-384 LINATV
+384 LINTTA

-406 VFKDLNSKYQPVI
+406 VFQTLNSKYQPVI
-419 RLRPLTLD
+419 RIRPLTLD

>member
-1 MDSNSINKELDVGL
+1 MDSNLTNEEFDAGL

-26 ECDYIEL
+26 EFDYIEL
-33 GNEFSSESLALPVS
+33 GNEFASENLNSSLSQ
-47 HSSKEEL
+47 HSKEEL
-54 KRILGEADKGLD
+54 KHILGEPDKTLEV
-66 IYNDDFVAKV
+66 YNDDFVAKV
-76 SADLTLG
+76 SADLTIG
-83 ELDQKLQAYSKMTT
+83 ELDLKLQAYSKMTIIT
-97 ILAPAK
+97 APAK
-103 YKFSRVLGEMFSPL
+103 YKLSRVLGEMFSPL

-176 LKLLLSEDMESL
+176 LKLLLTEDMESL
-188 DNMDFQ
+188 DNVDFQ

-200 DFDVNQLESRL
+200 DFDVNQIESRL
-211 LISKDFAYEGTLP
+211 FISKDFAYEGTLP

-275 LNHSSLK
+275 LNHSNLK
-282 AFVLE
+282 AFVIE
-287 LSSFLKTLVKE
+287 LSSFLKNLVKE
-298 SALTGYAEN
+298 STLTGYAEN
-307 EAGAEAED
+307 EAGAEV
-315 YEDEHNAEVNSEN
+315 EHNTEVNSEN
-328 LSEASDQRINS
+328 LFEASSQRINS

-346 RSVPSVHEHFENKHN
+346 RSVPSVHEHFENEHN
-361 AEVIAEQM
+361 AEVIAEKM
-369 PLGGFPHGVLKLEID
+369 PLEGFPHGVLKLEID
-384 LINATV
+384 LINATA

-406 VFKDLNSKYQPVI
+406 IFQTLNSKYQPVI
-419 RLRPLTLD
+419 RIRPLTLD

>member
-1 MDSNSINKELDVGL
+1 MDSNLTNEEFDAGL
-15 VHKPRKAPIYT
+15 MPKLPIYT
-26 ECDYIEL
+26 EFDYIEL
-33 GNEFSSESLALPVS
+33 GNEFASENLNSSVS
-47 HSSKEEL
+47 QHSKEEL
-54 KRILGEADKGLD
+54 KHILGEADKSLE

-83 ELDQKLQAYSKMTT
+83 ELDLKLQAYSKMTMIT
-97 ILAPAK
+97 APAK
-103 YKFSRVLGEMFSPL
+103 YKLSRVLGEMFSPL

-176 LKLLLSEDMESL
+176 LKLLLTEDMESL
-188 DNMDFQ
+188 DNVDFQ
-194 KWRSLF
+194 NWRSLF
-200 DFDVNQLESRL
+200 DFDVNQVESRL
-211 LISKDFAYEGTLP
+211 FISKDFAYEGTLP

-254 VLIMPFKKLYPSEN
+254 ILIMPFKKLYPSEN
-268 QFKVDFF
+268 HFNVDFF
-275 LNHSSLK
+275 LNHSNLK
-282 AFVLE
+282 AFVIE
-287 LSSFLKTLVKE
+287 LSSFLKSFSHGILR
-298 SALTGYAEN
+298 L
-307 EAGAEAED
+307 
-315 YEDEHNAEVNSEN
+315 EV
-328 LSEASDQRINS
+328 
-339 RHASLKK
+339 
-346 RSVPSVHEHFENKHN
+346 
-361 AEVIAEQM
+361 
-369 PLGGFPHGVLKLEID
+369 D

-396 RDFEIIRNAV
+396 HDFEIIRNTAI
-406 VFKDLNSKYQPVI
+406 FQTLNSKYQPVI
-419 RLRPLTLD
+419 RIRPLTLD

-432 RALNLSVSQDELQ
+432 RAVNLSVSQDELQ

-453 FDPEGR
+453 FDPDGR

>member
-1 MDSNSINKELDVGL
+1 MDSNSINKELDAGL

-26 ECDYIEL
+26 EFDYIEL
-33 GNEFSSESLALPVS
+33 GNEFSSESLGSSVS

-54 KRILGEADKGLD
+54 KRILGETDKGLD

-76 SADLTLG
+76 SADLTIG
-83 ELDQKLQAYSKMTT
+83 ELDHKLQAYSKMTM
-97 ILAPAK
+97 IAAPAK
-103 YKFSRVLGEMFSPL
+103 YKLSRVLGEMFSPL

-200 DFDVNQLESRL
+200 DFDVNQVESRL
-211 LISKDFAYEGTLP
+211 FISKDFAYEGTLP

-268 QFKVDFF
+268 QFKVDFS
-275 LNHSSLK
+275 LNHSNLK
-282 AFVLE
+282 AFVIE
-287 LSSFLKTLVKE
+287 LSC
-298 SALTGYAEN
+298 
-307 EAGAEAED
+307 
-315 YEDEHNAEVNSEN
+315 
-328 LSEASDQRINS
+328 I
-339 RHASLKK
+339 
-346 RSVPSVHEHFENKHN
+346 
-361 AEVIAEQM
+361 
-369 PLGGFPHGVLKLEID
+369 
-384 LINATV
+384 
-390 RLFVKP
+390 
-396 RDFEIIRNAV
+396 
-406 VFKDLNSKYQPVI
+406 
-419 RLRPLTLD
+419 
-427 NRLIE
+427 
-432 RALNLSVSQDELQ
+432 
-445 LLRKIKEK
+445 
-453 FDPEGR
+453 
-459 LNPGLLI
+459 

>member
-1 MDSNSINKELDVGL
+1 MDSNLTNEE
-15 VHKPRKAPIYT
+15 KAPIYT
-26 ECDYIEL
+26 EFDYIEL
-33 GNEFSSESLALPVS
+33 GNEFSSESLDSSVS

-54 KRILGEADKGLD
+54 KRILGETDKGLD

-103 YKFSRVLGEMFSPL
+103 YKLSRVLGEMFSPL

-249 GLDLN
+249 DLDLN

-275 LNHSSLK
+275 LNHSNLK
-282 AFVLE
+282 VFVIE

-307 EAGAEAED
+307 EAGTEVEQSAEVVAEKMPLETAAQRAVSRLTRTND
-315 YEDEHNAEVNSEN
+315 RSVLQVHEDHEDEENAENGVV
-328 LSEASDQRINS
+328 QQ
-339 RHASLKK
+339 SL
-346 RSVPSVHEHFENKHN
+346 
-361 AEVIAEQM
+361 
-369 PLGGFPHGVLKLEID
+369 LGGFPHGVLKLEID

-396 RDFEIIRNAV
+396 HDFEIIRNAV
-406 VFKDLNSKYQPVI
+406 VFQTLNSKYQPVI
-419 RLRPLTLD
+419 RIRPLTLD

-453 FDPEGR
+453 FDPDGR

>member
-1 MDSNSINKELDVGL
+1 MDSNLTNEEFDAGL
-15 VHKPRKAPIYT
+15 MPKLPIYT
-26 ECDYIEL
+26 EFDYIEL
-33 GNEFSSESLALPVS
+33 GNEFASENLNSSVS
-47 HSSKEEL
+47 QHSKEEL
-54 KRILGEADKGLD
+54 KHILGEADKSLE

-76 SADLTLG
+76 SADLTIG
-83 ELDQKLQAYSKMTT
+83 ELDLKLQAYSKMTMIT
-97 ILAPAK
+97 APAK
-103 YKFSRVLGEMFSPL
+103 YKLSRVLGEMFSPL

-176 LKLLLSEDMESL
+176 LKLLLTEDMESL
-188 DNMDFQ
+188 DNVDFQ
-194 KWRSLF
+194 NWRSLF
-200 DFDVNQLESRL
+200 DFDVNQVESRL
-211 LISKDFAYEGTLP
+211 FISKDFAYEGTLP

-254 VLIMPFKKLYPSEN
+254 ILIMPFKKLYPSEN
-268 QFKVDFF
+268 QFKVDFS
-275 LNHSSLK
+275 LNHSDLK
-282 AFVLE
+282 AFVIE
-287 LSSFLKTLVKE
+287 LSSFLK
-298 SALTGYAEN
+298 SF
-307 EAGAEAED
+307 
-315 YEDEHNAEVNSEN
+315 S
-328 LSEASDQRINS
+328 
-339 RHASLKK
+339 
-346 RSVPSVHEHFENKHN
+346 
-361 AEVIAEQM
+361 
-369 PLGGFPHGVLKLEID
+369 HGILKLEID

-396 RDFEIIRNAV
+396 HDFEIIRNAAI
-406 VFKDLNSKYQPVI
+406 FQTLNSKYQPVI
-419 RLRPLTLD
+419 RIRPLTLD

-445 LLRKIKEK
+445 LLKKIKEK

>member
-1 MDSNSINKELDVGL
+1 MDSNLTNEAFDAGL
-15 VHKPRKAPIYT
+15 MSKPPIYT
-26 ECDYIEL
+26 EFDYIEL
-33 GNEFSSESLALPVS
+33 GNEFSSESLGSSVS
-47 HSSKEEL
+47 HGSKEEL
-54 KRILGEADKGLD
+54 KRILGEVDKGLD

-76 SADLTLG
+76 SADLTIA
-83 ELDQKLQAYSKMTT
+83 ELDLKLQAYSKMTMIT
-97 ILAPAK
+97 APAK
-103 YKFSRVLGEMFSPL
+103 YKLSRVLGEMFSPL

-176 LKLLLSEDMESL
+176 LKLILSEDMESL
-188 DNMDFQ
+188 DTMDFQ

-200 DFDVNQLESRL
+200 DFDVNQVESRL
-211 LISKDFAYEGTLP
+211 FISKDFAYEGTLP

-254 VLIMPFKKLYPSEN
+254 VLIMPFKKYYPSEN
-268 QFKVDFF
+268 QFKVDFS
-275 LNHSSLK
+275 LKHSNLK
-282 AFVLE
+282 AFVIE
-287 LSSFLKTLVKE
+287 LSSFLKSLVKE
-298 SALTGYAEN
+298 SVLTGYAEN
-307 EAGAEAED
+307 EAGAEVEHFN
-315 YEDEHNAEVNSEN
+315 DEHNAENEVV
-328 LSEASDQRINS
+328 QQ
-339 RHASLKK
+339 SL
-346 RSVPSVHEHFENKHN
+346 
-361 AEVIAEQM
+361 
-369 PLGGFPHGVLKLEID
+369 LGGFPHGVLKLEID

-390 RLFVKP
+390 RVFVKP
-396 RDFEIIRNAV
+396 QDFEIIRNAV

>member
-1 MDSNSINKELDVGL
+1 MDSNSINKELDAGL
-15 VHKPRKAPIYT
+15 VYKPRKAPIYT
-26 ECDYIEL
+26 EFDYIEL
-33 GNEFSSESLALPVS
+33 GNEFSSESLDSSVS

-103 YKFSRVLGEMFSPL
+103 YKLSRVLGEMFSPL

-224 FTLGAEFYGTPDLL
+224 FTLGAEFYGTPDIL

-254 VLIMPFKKLYPSEN
+254 ILIMPFKKLYPSEN
-268 QFKVDFF
+268 QFKVDFS
-275 LNHSSLK
+275 LNHSNLK
-282 AFVLE
+282 AFVIE
-287 LSSFLKTLVKE
+287 LSSFLK
-298 SALTGYAEN
+298 N
-307 EAGAEAED
+307 
-315 YEDEHNAEVNSEN
+315 
-328 LSEASDQRINS
+328 
-339 RHASLKK
+339 
-346 RSVPSVHEHFENKHN
+346 
-361 AEVIAEQM
+361 
-369 PLGGFPHGVLKLEID
+369 FPHGLLKLEVD

>member
-1 MDSNSINKELDVGL
+1 MDSNSINKELDAGL

-26 ECDYIEL
+26 EFDYIEL
-33 GNEFSSESLALPVS
+33 GNEFSSESLGSSVS

-54 KRILGEADKGLD
+54 KRILGETDKGLD

-76 SADLTLG
+76 SADLTIG
-83 ELDQKLQAYSKMTT
+83 ELDHKLQAYSKMTM
-97 ILAPAK
+97 IAAPAK
-103 YKFSRVLGEMFSPL
+103 YKLSRVLGEMFSPL

-200 DFDVNQLESRL
+200 DFDVNQVESRL
-211 LISKDFAYEGTLP
+211 FISKDFAYEGTLP

-275 LNHSSLK
+275 LNHSNLK
-282 AFVLE
+282 AFVIE
-287 LSSFLKTLVKE
+287 LSSFLK
-298 SALTGYAEN
+298 N
-307 EAGAEAED
+307 
-315 YEDEHNAEVNSEN
+315 
-328 LSEASDQRINS
+328 
-339 RHASLKK
+339 
-346 RSVPSVHEHFENKHN
+346 
-361 AEVIAEQM
+361 
-369 PLGGFPHGVLKLEID
+369 FPHGVLKLEID

-396 RDFEIIRNAV
+396 HDFEIIRNAV
-406 VFKDLNSKYQPVI
+406 IFQTLNSKYQPVI
-419 RLRPLTLD
+419 RIRPLTLD

-432 RALNLSVSQDELQ
+432 RSLNLSVSQDELQ

>member
-1 MDSNSINKELDVGL
+1 MDSNSINKELDAGL

-26 ECDYIEL
+26 EFDYIEL
-33 GNEFSSESLALPVS
+33 GNEFSSESLGSSVS

-54 KRILGEADKGLD
+54 KRILGETDKGLD

-76 SADLTLG
+76 SADLTIG
-83 ELDQKLQAYSKMTT
+83 ELDHKLQAYSKMTM
-97 ILAPAK
+97 IAAPAK
-103 YKFSRVLGEMFSPL
+103 YKLSRVLGEMFSPL

-194 KWRSLF
+194 KWSSLF
-200 DFDVNQLESRL
+200 DFDVNQVESRL
-211 LISKDFAYEGTLP
+211 FISKDFAYEGTLP

-275 LNHSSLK
+275 LNHSNLK
-282 AFVLE
+282 AFVIE
-287 LSSFLKTLVKE
+287 LSSFLK
-298 SALTGYAEN
+298 N
-307 EAGAEAED
+307 
-315 YEDEHNAEVNSEN
+315 
-328 LSEASDQRINS
+328 
-339 RHASLKK
+339 
-346 RSVPSVHEHFENKHN
+346 
-361 AEVIAEQM
+361 
-369 PLGGFPHGVLKLEID
+369 FPHGVLKLEID

-396 RDFEIIRNAV
+396 HDFEIIRNAV
-406 VFKDLNSKYQPVI
+406 IFQTLNSKYQPVI
-419 RLRPLTLD
+419 RIRPLTLD

-432 RALNLSVSQDELQ
+432 RSLNLSVSQDELQ